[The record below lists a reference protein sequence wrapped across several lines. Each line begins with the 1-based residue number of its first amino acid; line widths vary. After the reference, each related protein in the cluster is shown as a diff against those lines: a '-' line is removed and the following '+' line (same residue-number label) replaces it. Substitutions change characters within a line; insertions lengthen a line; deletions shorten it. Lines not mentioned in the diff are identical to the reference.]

1 MKFKGNFGGLTL
13 NINGKEA
20 TGTYQE
26 NGTLKGGFINN
37 TFKVQ

>member
-13 NINGKEA
+13 NINGTEA

-26 NGTLKGGFINN
+26 NEQI
-37 TFKVQ
+37 